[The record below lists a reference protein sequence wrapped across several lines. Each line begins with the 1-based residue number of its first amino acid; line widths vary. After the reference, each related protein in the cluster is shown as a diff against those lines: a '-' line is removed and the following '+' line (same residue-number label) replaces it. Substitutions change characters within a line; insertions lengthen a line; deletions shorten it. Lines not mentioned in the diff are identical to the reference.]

1 MSAMDTRLLDIRYDH
16 FRFLA
21 ATGRQKVYL
30 VILASLYDER
40 LAHQIE
46 IFHDDLYLK
55 VTPEI
60 ERLCGESYHETF
72 FRQDIDQLVE
82 WGNIDRKLEGRR
94 VRSLTDNSLR
104 RNILKISEATF
115 QLMRFLLQQSR
126 PDQAKTASRGFLLLE
141 DLNAMLDE
149 LEKLVAAF
157 HAGQRGEIALQRS
170 QHVIESMDAKIDD
183 AVAELTGLADQL
195 HSFLDDNSGFESERF
210 ETIMSQL
217 ESYNQAYLSRLNTMV
232 DRIFSRLCALER
244 HQSFADFILAI
255 GEITEGHGIAATP
268 TGHRFQL
275 MLAFFDP
282 GSGRLDFYCRRV
294 HAELYDALRRIRN
307 YLRIRR
313 DKTLRIE
320 EIRNRIAEMLVAPE
334 QNCFSWVDSLYSPVV
349 VPMLLSDGTPA
360 EKAVAPLPRRSSIR
374 IGATAAAQ
382 AISAKETTPEES
394 RELELQRVA
403 RINEFFLKKVLRG
416 QHENPVHNADFK
428 DIDDLKTYMQGL
440 KLSLGKNR
448 KLTQAL
454 QISFERPQSAAPA
467 AEFDLADCTFNCPD
481 HLIRRKAND

>member
-1 MSAMDTRLLDIRYDH
+1 MSAVDTRLHDIRYDH
-16 FRFLA
+16 FRFLT

-46 IFHDDLYLK
+46 IFHNDLYLK

-60 ERLCGESYHETF
+60 ERLCGESYHETL

-104 RNILKISEATF
+104 RNILKISAATF
-115 QLMRFLLQQSR
+115 QLMRFLLQQSQ
-126 PDQAKTASRGFLLLE
+126 PDQAQTVTRGFLLLE

-149 LEKLVAAF
+149 LEKLFADF

-170 QHVIESMDAKIDD
+170 QHVVASMDAKIDD

-195 HSFLDDNSGFESERF
+195 HSFLEDNSGFESERF
-210 ETIMSQL
+210 EAIRSQL
-217 ESYNQAYLSRLNTMV
+217 ESYNRAYLSRLKPMV

-244 HQSFADFILAI
+244 QQSFADFILAI
-255 GEITEGHGIAATP
+255 GETAERQGVSVTP
-268 TGHRFQL
+268 TEQRFQL
-275 MLAFFDP
+275 MRAFFDP
-282 GSGRLDFYCRRV
+282 GSGRLDFYCGRV
-294 HAELYDALRRIRN
+294 QTELGNTLRRIHN
-307 YLRIRR
+307 YLRIRD

-320 EIRNRIAEMLVAPE
+320 AIRNRTAEMLTAPE
-334 QNCFSWVDSLYSPVV
+334 QDCFGWIDSLYSPVV
-349 VPMLLSDGTPA
+349 VPMLLSDGTPP
-360 EKAVAPLPRRSSIR
+360 EKAVAPMPRRSSGR
-374 IGATAAAQ
+374 IGSTKGTQ
-382 AISAKETTPEES
+382 AISAKKTTPEES

-403 RINEFFLKKVLRG
+403 HINDFFLEKMLRG
-416 QHENPVHNADFK
+416 QNENPVHNADFTN
-428 DIDDLKTYMQGL
+428 IDDLKIYMQGL
-440 KLSLGKNR
+440 KLALGKNR
-448 KLTQAL
+448 KLMQAL
-454 QISFERPQSAAPA
+454 QVSFERPQSTAPA
-467 AEFDLADCTFNCPD
+467 AKFDLADCTFSCPD

>member
-1 MSAMDTRLLDIRYDH
+1 MDTRLLDISYDH

-30 VILASLYDER
+30 VILSSLYDER

-55 VTPEI
+55 VTPKI
-60 ERLCGESYHETF
+60 ESLCGESYHEAL

-94 VRSLTDNSLR
+94 VRSLSDNSLR
-104 RNILKISEATF
+104 RNILKITETTF

-126 PDQAKTASRGFLLLE
+126 PDPGKTAARGFLLLE

-149 LEKLVAAF
+149 LEKLVASF
-157 HAGQRGEIALQRS
+157 HAGQRSEIALQRS

-195 HSFLDDNSGFESERF
+195 HSFLDDKSGFESERY

-217 ESYNQAYLSRLNTMV
+217 TNYNQAYLSRLNTMV

-244 HQSFADFILAI
+244 HQAFADFIAALNLGDDLTA
-255 GEITEGHGIAATP
+255 GAATP
-268 TGHRFQL
+268 AGNCFQL

-313 DKTLRIE
+313 DKTLRVE
-320 EIRNRIAEMLVAPE
+320 EIRNRIAEMLSAPE
-334 QNCFSWVDSLYSPVV
+334 EDCFDWVDRLYSSVV
-349 VPMLLSDGTPA
+349 VPMLLADGTPA
-360 EKAVAPLPRRSSIR
+360 EKSVAPLPRRSSSR

-382 AISAKETTPEES
+382 AISAKVATPEES
-394 RELELQRVA
+394 RELETRRVA
-403 RINEFFLKKVLRG
+403 RINEFFLNKVLRG
-416 QHENPVHNADFK
+416 LNESPVHDAEFEN
-428 DIDDLKTYMQGL
+428 IDDLKTYMQGL
-440 KLSLGKNR
+440 KLSLGKIR

-454 QISFERPQSAAPA
+454 QVSFERPPAGADAAA
-467 AEFDLADCTFNCPD
+467 FDLADCKFDCPD